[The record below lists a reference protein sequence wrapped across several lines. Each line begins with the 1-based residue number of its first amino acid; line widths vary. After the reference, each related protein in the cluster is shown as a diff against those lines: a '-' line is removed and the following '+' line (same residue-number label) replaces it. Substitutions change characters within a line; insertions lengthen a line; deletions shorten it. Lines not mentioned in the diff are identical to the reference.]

1 MRETKR
7 RLETFSLYDRT
18 GLEAHLAR
26 MAERGWLLDKIGP
39 FFWTYRKI
47 EPKRLTFSVTYFP
60 KASQFDPGPSEE
72 QQTFYD
78 LCAHSGWV
86 LAAAS
91 AQLQV
96 FYSEEPDPVP
106 IDTDPAL
113 EVETI
118 HRTMKKSLIP
128 SQLALLALAVFQ
140 IVMFVWRAADD
151 PIVVLSSPASLFA
164 ALCWVLVLLLVGVEL
179 GSYFRWR
186 GKAVLAA
193 EHGEFLAT
201 RSHRKLQIGALV
213 FLGLGVAWFILSIA
227 LSGNRMIFALTI
239 ILFLVY
245 IPGLLLVVWGVSGW
259 LKRRETPA
267 KLNMV
272 VTFIA
277 LAVAAYAFLG
287 VLTFGMI
294 FGDSHG
300 WFGGNQ
306 ETYEYNGRTF
316 TLDRDPLPLGL
327 DDLLEGDFSR
337 YTRRWQGG
345 QSLLL
350 GRYQANQWPIGPIE
364 LFPEPIQLN
373 YEVILVKAPFLYDL
387 CRENMLHRRDDWDSR
402 YFYAPA
408 DPAPWG
414 AEEAY
419 CWTDGNHVLGNQYL
433 LFYPDRIVAISLE
446 WDEPPTPEQMA
457 AVGEKLGRGELP

>member
-18 GLEAHLAR
+18 GLEAHLTR
-26 MAERGWLLDKIGP
+26 MAEQGWLLDKIGP

-140 IVMFVWRAADD
+140 FVMFVWRAVDD
-151 PIVVLSSPASLFA
+151 PIGTLASPSVQLA
-164 ALCWVLVLLLVGVEL
+164 ALSWVLLLLLVGVEL
-179 GSYFRWR
+179 SSYFRWHR
-186 GKAVLAA
+186 KAVLAA

-213 FLGLGVAWFILSIA
+213 FLGAEVAWFILSMA
-227 LSGNRMIFALTI
+227 ASGNQMVIVLTV

-245 IPGLLLVVWGVSGW
+245 VPGLFLVIRGVSGW
-259 LKRRETPA
+259 LKRQETPA

-287 VLTFGMI
+287 VII
-294 FGDSHG
+294 FGVIFGHDRG
-300 WFGGNQ
+300 WWREDGGQ
-306 ETYEYNGRTF
+306 
-316 TLDRDPLPLGL
+316 DRPPLVVE
-327 DDLLEGDFSR
+327 DLLDPGYDGYELR
-337 YTRRWQGG
+337 YAWEET
-345 QSLLL
+345 LLL
-350 GRYQANQWPIGPIE
+350 GRAYMQQDPPTSLLKEDRARYLALPSIR
-364 LFPEPIQLN
+364 
-373 YEVILVKAPFLYDL
+373 YTVVRVRAPFLYERCLDSL
-387 CRENMLHRRDDWDSR
+387 RYDNDDREDDQVPEGCKR
-402 YFYAPA
+402 YYEPC

-414 AEEAY
+414 AKKAY
-419 CWTDGNHVLGNQYL
+419 RWIIQGLGPSDLYL
-433 LFYPDRIVAISLE
+433 LCYPDRIVEVGFSWA
-446 WDEPPTPEQMA
+446 PTPEQIA
-457 AVGEKLGRGELP
+457 RAGETLGRGKLP